1 MASKFVQKV
10 EQLVAAN
17 PLVMFSKTTCGYCG
31 RGECRRAHGA
41 RGREGGGGAR
51 PASHASPTYRLLVP
65 ALRRANKP
73 ADPRATMI
81 LSLSLCVDRRTGH
94 WTALRLNS
102 EAAAELDESNLRRS
116 SA

>member
-41 RGREGGGGAR
+41 RGREGGGAEPGPLR
-51 PASHASPTYRLLVP
+51 TPAQRTASWSPRSDGRTNRLTRGQL
-65 ALRRANKP
+65 
-73 ADPRATMI
+73 
-81 LSLSLCVDRRTGH
+81 
-94 WTALRLNS
+94 
-102 EAAAELDESNLRRS
+102 
-116 SA
+116 

>member
-41 RGREGGGGAR
+41 RGREGGGRSPAR
-51 PASHASPTYRLLVP
+51 FARQPNVP
-65 ALRRANKP
+65 P
-73 ADPRATMI
+73 PGPRAP
-81 LSLSLCVDRRTGH
+81 TGEQ
-94 WTALRLNS
+94 TG
-102 EAAAELDESNLRRS
+102 
-116 SA
+116 